1 MAKQKRPNEAEPKR
15 GEANRRWLEALRGK
29 TLRFTFEEGP
39 TRGASYDH
47 TFRDDGTVT
56 WHDGTAGKKAAT
68 KSSKSKATADKGKTK
83 EPPTKYGSFQVTDDV
98 YVVSYLSKSGY
109 TLTVALNFETD
120 ELFGFASND
129 ENWYPVRGI
138 FEVIE

>member
-1 MAKQKRPNEAEPKR
+1 MLMPKNDETSSPDR
-15 GEANRRWLEALRGK
+15 TRTGSRRWLAALRGK
-29 TLRFTFEEGP
+29 TLRFKFEEGP
-39 TRGASYDH
+39 TAGTSYDH
-47 TFRDDGTVT
+47 AFSDDGTVT
-56 WHDGTAGKKAAT
+56 WQDPAAANAGESSEQGAA
-68 KSSKSKATADKGKTK
+68 K

-129 ENWYPVRGI
+129 ENWYPVRGV
-138 FEVIE
+138 FEVLE

>member
-1 MAKQKRPNEAEPKR
+1 MMKTEESGPTDSSGTK
-15 GEANRRWLEALRGK
+15 NRRWLEALRGK
-29 TLRFTFEEGP
+29 TVRFKFEEGP
-39 TRGASYDH
+39 TSGSSYDH
-47 TFRDDGTVT
+47 AFREDGTVT
-56 WHDGTAGKKAAT
+56 WRDPAKAEAKT
-68 KSSKSKATADKGKTK
+68 GSNSSSTK

-129 ENWYPVRGI
+129 QNWYPVRGV
-138 FEVIE
+138 FEVLG